1 MVGVSRQGQ
10 AGARAPARAHVQP
23 DTRAQAEA
31 AVQARTQAAVE
42 VRKPAP
48 LLVVKDLVKHYPV
61 TQGIL
66 RRRQVASVRAV
77 DGISFE
83 VYQGETLGLVGES
96 GCGKSTT
103 GRVLM
108 RLEEPTSGKV
118 WFDGTD
124 WFSLSQRELRA
135 RRREMQIVFQDP
147 FSSLNPRMTVGQ
159 ILGEPMYMHG
169 IARGAELQR
178 RIEHLLEVV
187 GLDRSHGR
195 RYPHE
200 FSGGQRQRIG
210 VARALALNPKL
221 IILDEP
227 VSALDVSVQAQV
239 INLLTDLQREF
250 GLTYVFI
257 AHDLAVVRHISDRV
271 AVMYLGKIV
280 EMADKTSLYSN
291 PLHPYTEALLS
302 AVPIPNP
309 RGRAERRRIILEG
322 DVPSPVAPVRVP
334 VSHPLPPGARR
345 MQEGDSAHG

>member
-195 RYPHE
+195 RYPTS
-200 FSGGQRQRIG
+200 F
-210 VARALALNPKL
+210 
-221 IILDEP
+221 
-227 VSALDVSVQAQV
+227 QA
-239 INLLTDLQREF
+239 
-250 GLTYVFI
+250 
-257 AHDLAVVRHISDRV
+257 
-271 AVMYLGKIV
+271 
-280 EMADKTSLYSN
+280 
-291 PLHPYTEALLS
+291 
-302 AVPIPNP
+302 
-309 RGRAERRRIILEG
+309 
-322 DVPSPVAPVRVP
+322 
-334 VSHPLPPGARR
+334 
-345 MQEGDSAHG
+345 DSASG